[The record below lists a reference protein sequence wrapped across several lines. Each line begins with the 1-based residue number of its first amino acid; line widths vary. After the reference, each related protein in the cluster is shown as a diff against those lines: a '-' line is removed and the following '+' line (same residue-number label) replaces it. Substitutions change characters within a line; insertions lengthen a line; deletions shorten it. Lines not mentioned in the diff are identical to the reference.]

1 MMNRP
6 DDAIIYYTVTVFALM
21 ECDEDDDEDEDVR
34 GVPTLLTPRHFGLE

>member
-21 ECDEDDDEDEDVR
+21 ECDEEDFYE
-34 GVPTLLTPRHFGLE
+34 HFQHF